1 MSRLR
6 SRRVS
11 VNYGEGEDMRRQL
24 LNERIEQA
32 DPDGQYWQTRCD
44 RALAAL
50 SRRMNY
56 LAYVG
61 WHNTHAAG
69 LSWREFCEAA
79 EAKLQ
84 ELGR

>member
-1 MSRLR
+1 MSRLC
-6 SRRVS
+6 SRGVS
-11 VNYGEGEDMRRQL
+11 VNYGEGADMRRQS

-32 DPDGQYWQTRCD
+32 DPDGQYWQKRCD

-84 ELGR
+84 ELGG